1 MGGWLVGDTS
11 VKLIIILNIL
21 QKEEPKKEEK
31 AEVTNG
37 EAAKKDGDADKSS
50 KDDTKETDNE
60 DSLNLTIGE
69 EDEKL
74 LHDDSNVES
83 EKKGKFV
90 GAK

>member
-1 MGGWLVGDTS
+1 MYYFSGRYRRISRLP
-11 VKLIIILNIL
+11 K
-21 QKEEPKKEEK
+21 KEEPKKEEK

-37 EAAKKDGDADKSS
+37 ETAKKDGEADKSS

-83 EKKGKFV
+83 EKKGKSV
-90 GAK
+90 GAGEAKW